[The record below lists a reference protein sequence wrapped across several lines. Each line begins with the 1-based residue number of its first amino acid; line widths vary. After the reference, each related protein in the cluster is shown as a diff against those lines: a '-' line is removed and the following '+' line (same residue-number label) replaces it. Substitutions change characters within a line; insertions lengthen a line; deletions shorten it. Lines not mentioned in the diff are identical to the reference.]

1 MANKV
6 YTTIYS
12 DFKGVDY
19 TNDASNVWKRRS
31 PTGYNMLPDESGRP
45 FKRTG
50 WEVLIENEEIK
61 DALTEALGYDVDEVK
76 ITKLSWFELA
86 GEDHIVIFT
95 DAGVL
100 FYNGIFTAINTT
112 PECYMGYD
120 RCFFF
125 EGGGTSAF
133 YIYGSA
139 RIWKY
144 DDTFTLTEVTS
155 NVTIPTVIVG
165 ASADGTGTVMRG
177 YNMLGSKVQIE
188 YCSCDLKLAQWVSD
202 EIGVLLP
209 NDVSDGQVS
218 DVKVWVSTKRQF
230 DKKLT
235 TLASTETLDSDDE
248 CKLHGG
254 TSAVTIDGVKYAWI
268 EFNKRWTALVDGEDF
283 IRVQFPTI
291 LTQTTNINNKV
302 KSGEANLV
310 GLVGGE

>member
-6 YTTIYS
+6 YTTVYS

-61 DALTEALGYDVDEVK
+61 DALSASLGYDVDEVN

-86 GEDHIVIFT
+86 GQDHIVIFT

-100 FYNGIFTAINTT
+100 FYNGVFTAINTT
-112 PECYMGYD
+112 PECYMNQD

-133 YIYGSA
+133 YIYGSR

-165 ASADGTGTVMRG
+165 AAADGTGTVMRG
-177 YNMLGSKVQIE
+177 YNMLGSKVQID
-188 YCSCDLKLAQWVSD
+188 YCSCDLKVKELLAD
-202 EIGVLLP
+202 KIGVLLP
-209 NDVSDGQVS
+209 NNVTDGQVS
-218 DVKVWVSTKRQF
+218 DIKVWVSVKRQF
-230 DKKLT
+230 DTALT
-235 TLASTETLDSDDE
+235 VLASTETLASDDE
-248 CKLHGG
+248 CKLHPNL
-254 TSAVTIDGVKYAWI
+254 TIGSDKFAWI
-268 EFNKRWTALVDGEDF
+268 EFHKTWTALVDGEDF

-302 KSGEANLV
+302 LTGEATLV
-310 GLVGGE
+310 GLGG

>member
-61 DALTEALGYDVDEVK
+61 DVLTEALGYDVDEVK

-100 FYNGIFTAINTT
+100 FYNGVFTAINTT

-144 DDTFTLTEVTS
+144 DDTFTLTEVTN

-188 YCSCDLKLAQWVSD
+188 YSSCDLKLVQLLTD
-202 EIGVLLP
+202 KIGVLLP
-209 NDVSDGQVS
+209 NDLSDGQIS
-218 DVKVWVSTKRQF
+218 DIRVWVSVKRQF
-230 DKKLT
+230 DTELT
-235 TLASTETLDSDDE
+235 VLASTETLTSDDQ
-248 CKLHGG
+248 CKLHSELEIEGENH
-254 TSAVTIDGVKYAWI
+254 AWI
-268 EFNKRWTALVDGEDF
+268 EFRKTWSAVVPEEDF

-291 LTQTTNINNKV
+291 LTQTTNISNKV